1 MSAPGAVS
9 SATSLAVSP
18 VPSSGRSLAMSSVAP
33 RRLAGMPYPAR
44 DLAAA
49 AGSDIYCR
57 KAVGS

>member
-18 VPSSGRSLAMSSVAP
+18 VLSLDGSLAASSVAP
-33 RRLAGMPYPAR
+33 SRVAGMPCPAWH
-44 DLAAA
+44 LAVA

>member
-18 VPSSGRSLAMSSVAP
+18 VLSRGLSLAASSGARGGAARMPLLVWHLAV
-33 RRLAGMPYPAR
+33 
-44 DLAAA
+44 A

-57 KAVGS
+57 KAMWS

>member
-1 MSAPGAVS
+1 MSAPAAVS

-18 VPSSGRSLAMSSVAP
+18 VLSLGRSLAVSSVAP
-33 RRLAGMPYPAR
+33 GRWAGMPRPVWH
-44 DLAAA
+44 LAVA